1 MKKIIILVS
10 IIFLATGCYDNIELN
25 NLAIISGMG
34 IDYYDNAYHLTYEIL
49 NDTKT
54 DENTTMLSYTLGGE
68 GKNISEAFVDT
79 NYKVG
84 KKPYFAHLRLI
95 ILSESVINNHLE
107 DICDYLI
114 RDTNIR
120 DEFFLLIAKDTS
132 PKEILENNSK
142 NNPVVSDLILNL
154 LNNEDYNNNLAIKE
168 PFQETLAKFISEDS
182 DAVLSSLTLKN
193 NTLSLDNFYI
203 FKGFKKQNTLS
214 QKNSSLYN
222 LLSKDVYSLI
232 FNKKFKEGNVAI
244 NIAHSNTDIK
254 VTDSKITLNL
264 KLDGKIIDNSANF
277 NLKNQKSYQTL
288 NQEFSKII
296 QNDVLE
302 FIKILQKNDSDILA
316 FQDIYYKKYRKK
328 NKNLWQVA
336 DIEVIVDL
344 KINTKGFIFEV
355 QNEK

>member
-54 DENTTMLSYTLGGE
+54 DENTSMLSYTLGGE

-95 ILSESVINNHLE
+95 ILSESVIDAHLE

-120 DEFFLLIAKDTS
+120 DEFFLLVAKDTS

-232 FNKKFKEGNVAI
+232 FNKKFEEGNVAI